1 MTTKFPAELDQFD
14 NPNPGSSQAVART
27 HSQRHGD
34 VNDAIEAVEVKV
46 GADHSMDPSSLDFKV
61 GAQENFIG
69 GLVSP
74 EGAELIGFSQ
84 QTLNSQERQLGEKL
98 RTEVRSILDFVPPS
112 QKSQI
117 IDGTSQWDASDV
129 INYAMRELGG
139 GEILV
144 PKGARLAIASPID
157 MPRGT
162 VLRGG
167 ATFDTAPG
175 VGAKI
180 FLLPGSNCSMLRTP
194 LASGEG
200 GPTHFMAL
208 ENLLFDGNKSNQTVE
223 SIAVQFYGAFV
234 GSWLRNICIL
244 NTLGTSLDFRGGT
257 DVAVSHLWV
266 VGATVG
272 NGYAVDMNQDL
283 SGSAL
288 SGLLQMD
295 NVYIENTGT
304 VVGVDPK
311 TNPEVRGKNLR
322 LRRLASASIA
332 NIHTE
337 GAANAIDIDQCHI
350 VDIGKITGA
359 NIGRPDVT
367 DSALVR
373 FLNANTR
380 AVRIGPIFLGQ
391 VTGTP
396 YIVRRATGVASNF
409 IQEVPYTTNPYVAG
423 YECHSDRAYGYKRQL
438 QTSFAN
444 QAAVARVGGFS
455 FAAWNMIHGQPDD
468 ALSPRSYVRDLGT
481 GPRLGSTI
489 NQPANGEKDFITVT
503 SVGTGGDRVD
513 FSDPMVTGLRN
524 TAQDV
529 LNGSV
534 YRLSSTAVGGVALVY
549 QRISGQNSAAD
560 TIVACMRGTGAPT
573 MNADYLGQE
582 YLDTAA
588 RRCYKAVNS
597 GSGASDWK
605 PITT

>member
-1 MTTKFPAELDQFD
+1 MVTRFPEDLDSFD
-14 NPNPGSSQAVART
+14 NPRPDSSQSVVRT
-27 HSQRHGD
+27 HSQQHSD
-34 VNDAIEAVEVKV
+34 ANDAIEAVQRKIGSNDSSEP
-46 GADHSMDPSSLDFKV
+46 DSLDFKV

-74 EGAELIGFSQ
+74 DGAELIGFSQ

-98 RTEVRSILDFVPPS
+98 RTEVRSILDFVPAT

-129 INYAMRELGG
+129 INHAMRELGG
-139 GEILV
+139 GEILI

-180 FLLPGSNCSMLRTP
+180 FLLPGSNCPMLRTP
-194 LASGEG
+194 LASGDG
-200 GPTHFMAL
+200 GPTHFMGL
-208 ENLLFDGNKSNQTVE
+208 ENLLFDGNKINQTVE

-283 SGSAL
+283 SGNAL

-359 NIGRPDVT
+359 NIGRLDVA
-367 DSALVR
+367 DPALVR
-373 FLNANTR
+373 FLNASTR
-380 AVRIGPIFLGQ
+380 AVRIGPMFLGQ

-396 YIVRRATGVASNF
+396 HIVRKASGVVSNF
-409 IQEVPYTTNPYVAG
+409 IPDVPYTTNPYVAG

-444 QAAVARVGGFS
+444 QAAVARIGGFS
-455 FAAWNMIHGQPDD
+455 FAAWNLINGQPDD
-468 ALSPRSYVRDLGT
+468 ATAPRSYLRDLGT

-489 NQPANGEKDFITVT
+489 NQTSNNEKDFISVT
-503 SVGTGGDRVD
+503 SVGTGGDRID
-513 FSDPMVTGLRN
+513 LSDPIVAGQRM

-529 LNGSV
+529 LLGSV
-534 YRLSSTAVGGVALVY
+534 YRLNSSAVGGTALVY

-560 TIVACMRGTGAPT
+560 SIVTCMRGSGAPS
-573 MNADYLGQE
+573 MSAEYLGQE
-582 YLDTAA
+582 YLDTSA
-588 RRCYKAVNS
+588 RRSYKAVNT
-597 GSGASDWK
+597 GTGAADWK
-605 PITT
+605 PITA